1 MLYIFKV
8 QSVVILS
15 VNSEPLFQNSIM
27 DDDYGDY
34 DNIDI
39 ANQQDA
45 ERELNRRPRCIYNRV
60 DPRQNFT
67 DPVFKS
73 HFR

>member
-1 MLYIFKV
+1 MLYFFKV
-8 QSVVILS
+8 QSVVILP

-27 DDDYGDY
+27 DFDYGDY
-34 DNIDI
+34 DDIDI

-45 ERELNRRPRCIYNRV
+45 ERELNRRQRCIYNRV
-60 DPRQNFT
+60 DPRQNLT

>member
-1 MLYIFKV
+1 M
-8 QSVVILS
+8 
-15 VNSEPLFQNSIM
+15 N
-27 DDDYGDY
+27 DDYDDY
-34 DNIDI
+34 DDIDI
-39 ANQQDA
+39 AIQQDA

-73 HFR
+73 HFRWIGVVDTDQAFTCV